1 MTVFKLLK
9 NDRGILYEI
18 PLILMGYGVMCAVS
32 YPVLR
37 RLLPVNPLISIIPL
51 LLLGLGVVLYLGK
64 SITIPRVRFLGA
76 PAGLWIFALLST
88 VTLPYMWFN
97 SETISITAALL
108 AQTYG
113 SFRFDLWLAE
123 KKTKTQGKI

>member
-1 MTVFKLLK
+1 
-9 NDRGILYEI
+9 
-18 PLILMGYGVMCAVS
+18 LILMGYGVTCAVS
-32 YPVLR
+32 YPFLR
-37 RLLPVNPLISIIPL
+37 RLLPGNPLVSIIPL

-76 PAGLWIFALLST
+76 PAGLWFFALLSAI
-88 VTLPYMWFN
+88 TLPYMWFN
-97 SETISITAALL
+97 SETIAITAALL

-123 KKTKTQGKI
+123 RKTRAQERP

>member
-1 MTVFKLLK
+1 MFKLLK

-32 YPVLR
+32 YPFLR

-76 PAGLWIFALLST
+76 PSGFWVFVLLSGI
-88 VTLPYMWFN
+88 TLSYMWFN
-97 SETISITAALL
+97 SETISVTAVLL

-123 KKTKTQGKI
+123 KKNKTQGKI

>member
-1 MTVFKLLK
+1 MFKLLQD
-9 NDRGILYEI
+9 DRGILYEI

-32 YPVLR
+32 YPFLR

-76 PAGLWIFALLST
+76 PSGFWAFVLLSAI
-88 VTLPYMWFN
+88 TLPYMWFN
-97 SETISITAALL
+97 SETLAITAALL

-123 KKTKTQGKI
+123 KKNKTQGKP